1 MILPTDTSNTEQG
14 AQGHNVPLRSPAAGG
29 GFAMSRA
36 PAAGER
42 AALRGFRWQYDHI
55 AALVYDA
62 LLDGELVTLRLT
74 DPDAG
79 RVDDLVLVRRRRTDS
94 YQFKSVEFNSYLT
107 FNQVVRDQRTH
118 GGNKAPSLVRS
129 LADGW
134 ERLRSRGDSA
144 HVHLVTEQLASV
156 NDHLSDGDGPDK
168 PSPDHFS
175 AFLTKV
181 LEPLRSSETALDDI
195 GAGWEP
201 ALTRLHQASG
211 VAREQLGWFLQ
222 SLHFDVGAGSGL
234 PASPSTRNSDIV
246 ALSAALCRRVS
257 EASDVVELDKR
268 GVLELMGWS
277 DRALLHSLHEFPVD
291 LDTYAPL
298 AGAIADLNESIGRHD
313 SGYVAVI
320 GPPGSGK
327 STLLSQALTGSPD
340 RIIRYYA
347 FVPGTA
353 LARTRLTA
361 RGFLHDV
368 VFMLNESGIESSER
382 QLTGSDV
389 HELRQQLAEQF
400 DAASGDFARTRR
412 RTIVVVDGL
421 DHVDRDYSGDDGL
434 LDELPCLSELP
445 NGILFIVGSRTL
457 APLRA
462 DAREQVEERRAT
474 VDLEQHRLS
483 PASVLEICRHAPV
496 TAGLAPEVHQRVAEL
511 SNGHPLALSYLL
523 NRLRDADGESA
534 EDILGAAPAYEGD
547 VAAEYRA
554 VWDELEDDDDIV
566 EILAVCSRLRIGFTT
581 DWLASWAPRSAVRT
595 FRRKLLYLFR
605 RHHDG
610 WRFFHDSFRQFA
622 ADRTALGDDARPDKG
637 ADVQAHQSVAE
648 LCAGTDDPRIA
659 AEQLYHR
666 HQARQDDEALVL
678 AQQVTFRE
686 QYRRL
691 RSADLIREDVV
702 IALGIAAKHA
712 DMRAMVR
719 LLLALIEVSERT
731 TALESVEMPS
741 LLYDTGLIDEA
752 IAYCGAETRR
762 VPLAHAY
769 DLAARLGS
777 AGDPAG
783 RRIFDVIEHDGLDD
797 PKRTQVSGQEN
808 EAAVAWVRAAALF
821 RPLPIVIDAV
831 RRLVEDRS
839 ENDRDDRYAQD
850 ERWDR
855 YERMMETLIDA
866 VALKADESALD
877 MIDSALADHAAQL
890 IEASSQPQGGDD
902 EKGGDDARI
911 SNIAMAI
918 GLQVRS
924 HAALLG
930 RATTAEVAE
939 IRLDK
944 LLSTLRDAPLFP
956 STVLEAAELLARYGM
971 TDPAVK
977 LLDRVP
983 YGKALTVDVLGYG
996 GEPDALDRRFRYWR
1010 LRYLLAL
1017 SDDDVPESIPPAT
1030 DTPAGDDLA
1039 RDAPVHSDLDA
1050 IELAERI
1057 DAAVRALGQL
1067 DAANTSGQSMPPS
1080 DVWAALVPLLD
1091 VFRPSASRSSATLGG
1106 IAQKKL
1112 ALMRIIVA
1120 VALRCGQGLPQRL
1133 SDAMARRFEEQ
1144 PERWSRRLRLD
1155 LADDLRSA
1163 GASVPWY
1170 RETLVAQEADAA
1182 SQDVYSRLDEVA
1194 DLVRRYARDGEEKT
1208 ARCLVR
1214 SLIPMA
1220 LGVGFRKDYQ
1230 CDSWVAWL
1238 GRALAEPDGGR
1249 LVDEAAWL
1257 ARVLTAVDPMTE
1269 GAPGSAA
1276 ADVPAAVVP
1285 ADPMAAVRIF
1295 EYLVRHGTV
1304 HHLDALAAL
1313 VRTLVTHAG
1322 PGGLATV
1329 ELAADIAGELI
1340 APAANQAYP
1349 DLAAALVTAA
1359 EGAAGRTKAMVLA
1372 ESVASRTDSHALPT
1386 ARTGWRQGLGVAAT
1400 AEEHEDNDSAR
1411 SGDDAYGALVL
1422 SDGRRI
1428 ARDDVGSH
1436 VRSVDDII
1444 ALRRDEASDSSFS
1457 WVHVVDQQ
1465 TLTSDDVRK
1474 LADVFRDGSM
1484 RSLDVLVSLARVAE
1498 RNGDRDT
1505 AWRLGSDVFQS
1516 AAGDAWSRY
1525 YGGAR
1530 LRAAAITV
1538 SLGGQDARVA
1548 ACQDLARHATS
1559 NRWLPGLMISDL
1571 QSIVEAL
1578 DPTLGAATIWPEV
1591 RTYLDGIAET
1601 CDLVGP
1607 HVLADHG
1614 CRWWLPEPSGD
1625 RRIACDNSTPAAALA
1640 ELLVGH
1646 LSHPTWLVR
1655 DATITIVARAL
1666 GAGSEEVAEALGRF
1680 AQPGSSDDTLE
1691 CAGRCIAAARS
1702 RDGYV
1707 VPTALQPLERTLARH
1722 PSKVLRDLASDGSPL
1737 LNRALPAKY
1746 RLVLPAAPVTSVGSD
1761 LVFPAPY
1768 KEQYEMLANGL
1779 GLDLNTLLRV
1789 AARYASEALARL
1801 PAQEAVRRA
1810 LESSH
1815 TKHAYPHQELA
1826 ASRAAFGRVLADLVD
1841 AGGLDDA
1848 PPEVHRLLR
1857 TVDIELVCRTPR
1869 GRPNVVPAPPSAGLD
1884 QTTAG
1889 WYAGIESRLE
1899 EHVAT
1904 STDHERVV
1912 IGAKSQLTVLNWGHL
1927 EEGLVC
1933 GTTVGTARP
1942 VDDGIFARRHSM
1954 ILRDLATSSA
1964 SGWPENGEPLV
1975 VENVGL
1981 TFHQIHANWLAFRPD
1996 LAAMLAW
2003 TPDPIRPGRW
2013 HTAAGGL
2020 AVETIWWV
2028 DGWWGRAGP
2037 AFDDTE
2043 ADGHAVLLT
2052 SRGLV
2057 DVAGI
2062 FGETTRHFVL
2072 TRRGREDG
2080 VEGEAVSAT
2089 RSLPVVGPLCETGA
2103 AKT

>member
-1 MILPTDTSNTEQG
+1 
-14 AQGHNVPLRSPAAGG
+14 
-29 GFAMSRA
+29 MSRA

-42 AALRGFRWQYDHI
+42 TALRGFRWQYDHI

-62 LLDGELVTLRLT
+62 LLDGDLVALRLT

-79 RVDDLVLVRRRRTDS
+79 RVDDLVLVRRGRTDG
-94 YQFKSVEFNSYLT
+94 YQFKSVEFNGYLT

-134 ERLRSRGDSA
+134 ERLRSRGDNA

-156 NDHLSDGDGPDK
+156 NDHLSSRDDPDRL
-168 PSPDHFS
+168 SPDHFS
-175 AFLTKV
+175 AFLTQV
-181 LEPLRSSETALDDI
+181 LKPLRLGEIEPDDVP
-195 GAGWEP
+195 AGWQP
-201 ALTRLHQASG
+201 ALMRLHQASG
-211 VAREQLGWFLQ
+211 VAREALGCFLR
-222 SLHFDVGAGSGL
+222 SLHVDVAAGSGL
-234 PASPSTRNSDIV
+234 PPSPSTRHSDIV
-246 ALSAALCRRVS
+246 ALSAALARCVS
-257 EASDVVELDKR
+257 EASGVVELDRR

-277 DRALLHSLHEFPVD
+277 GRPLLHSRHEFPVD
-291 LDTYAPL
+291 LDAYAPL
-298 AGAIADLNESIGRHD
+298 TDAIEELNESIARYD

-320 GPPGSGK
+320 GPPGAGK

-340 RIIRYYA
+340 RCIRYYA

-353 LARTRLTA
+353 PARTRLTA
-361 RGFLHDV
+361 RAFLHDV
-368 VFMLNESGIESSER
+368 ILLLSESGIEARER
-382 QLTGSDV
+382 QLPGRDIND
-389 HELRQQLAEQF
+389 LRGQLAEQL
-400 DAASGDFARTRR
+400 DMARSEFARTQR

-434 LDELPCLSELP
+434 LTELPGLGELP
-445 NGILFIVGSRTL
+445 NGVLFIVGSRTF

-462 DAREQVEERRAT
+462 DARQQVEERRAT
-474 VDLEQHRLS
+474 VDLEQHQLS
-483 PASVLEICRHAPV
+483 QASVLKICSRAPV

-511 SNGHPLALSYLL
+511 SSGHPLALSYLL

-534 EDILGAAPAYEGD
+534 EDVLATAPAYEGD

-554 VWDELEDDDDIV
+554 VWDEVEDDDDIV
-566 EILAVCSRLRIGFTT
+566 DILAVCSRLRIGFTT
-581 DWLASWAPRSAVRT
+581 EWLSGWAPPATIRT

-622 ADRTALGDDARPDKG
+622 SDHTALGDDARPDTG
-637 ADVQAHQSVAE
+637 ADVQAHQRVAE
-648 LCAGTDDPRIA
+648 LCAGTEDPRIA

-678 AQQVTFRE
+678 AKQVTFRE

-691 RSADLIREDVV
+691 RSVDLIREDVV
-702 IALGIAAKHA
+702 IALGIAANRA
-712 DMRAMVR
+712 DVRAMVR

-731 TALESVEMPS
+731 TALESVDMPS
-741 LLYDTGLIDEA
+741 LLYDAELIDEA

-777 AGDPAG
+777 ASDQAG
-783 RRIFDVIEHDGLDD
+783 RRIFDVVEHDGLDD
-797 PKRTQVSGQEN
+797 PKRTQVSGREN
-808 EAAVAWVRAAALF
+808 ETAVAWVRAAALF
-821 RPLPIVIDAV
+821 RPLPIVIAAV
-831 RRLVEDRS
+831 RRIVADRS
-839 ENDRDDRYAQD
+839 ENGRDDRKAQA
-850 ERWDR
+850 ERWHR
-855 YERMMETLIDA
+855 YARMMEALIDA
-866 VALKADESALD
+866 VALQADESALD
-877 MIDSALADHAAQL
+877 TIDSALADHAAQL
-890 IEASSQPQGGDD
+890 TEASSRPQGGDD
-902 EKGGDDARI
+902 EKGVDDARTN
-911 SNIAMAI
+911 NIATVI
-918 GLQVRS
+918 DLRVRS

-930 RATTAEVAE
+930 GATTAEVAQ
-939 IRLDK
+939 IRLGQ
-944 LLSTLRDAPLFP
+944 LSSTLRGVPLFA
-956 STVLEAAELLARYGM
+956 STLLEAAQLLARYGM

-983 YGKALTVDVLGYG
+983 YGKALTVDMLGYG

-1030 DTPAGDDLA
+1030 DTPAGNDLA
-1039 RDAPVHSDLDA
+1039 PNAPVHSNLDA
-1050 IELAERI
+1050 IELAARI
-1057 DAAVRALGQL
+1057 DAAVRTLGQL
-1067 DAANTSGQSMPPS
+1067 DAAHASGQSMPES
-1080 DVWAALVPLLD
+1080 DVWATLVPLLD

-1133 SDAMARRFEEQ
+1133 SDAMARRFKDQ

-1170 RETLVAQEADAA
+1170 GETLVAQEADAA

-1194 DLVRRYARDGEEKT
+1194 DLVRRYARDGEERI
-1208 ARCLVR
+1208 ARRLVR

-1238 GRALAEPDGGR
+1238 GRALAEPDGDR
-1249 LVDEAAWL
+1249 LVDEAVWL

-1276 ADVPAAVVP
+1276 ADLPAAVVP
-1285 ADPMAAVRIF
+1285 ADPIAAVRIF
-1295 EYLVRHGTV
+1295 EYLVRQGAV
-1304 HHLDALAAL
+1304 NHLDSLAAL
-1313 VRTLVTHAG
+1313 VRALVMHAG
-1322 PGGLATV
+1322 PGGLSMV

-1359 EGAAGRTKAMVLA
+1359 EAAAGRRKAMVLA

-1386 ARTGWRQGLGVAAT
+1386 ARTGWRQGLGVATT
-1400 AEEHEDNDSAR
+1400 AEEHEDNDGAR
-1411 SGDDAYGALVL
+1411 SRDDDYGALVL
-1422 SDGRRI
+1422 SGGRRI

-1457 WVHVVDQQ
+1457 WAHVVDQQ

-1474 LADVFRDGSM
+1474 LADVFGDGSM
-1484 RSLDVLVSLARVAE
+1484 RSPDVLASLARLAE

-1505 AWRLGSDVFQS
+1505 AWRLASEAFRS
-1516 AAGDAWSRY
+1516 AAGDSWSRY
-1525 YGGAR
+1525 YGGTR

-1548 ACQDLARHATS
+1548 ACQDFVRHATS
-1559 NRWLPGLMISDL
+1559 NRWLPGLLISDL
-1571 QSIVEAL
+1571 ESIVEAL
-1578 DPTLGAATIWPEV
+1578 DPTFDAATIWPEV
-1591 RTYLDGIAET
+1591 RTYLDGIAEKL
-1601 CDLVGP
+1601 DLVGP
-1607 HVLADHG
+1607 DVLTDHG
-1614 CRWWLPEPSGD
+1614 CRWWLLEPSGD
-1625 RRIACDNSTPAAALA
+1625 RRAASDYSTPAAALA
-1640 ELLVGH
+1640 ELAVGH

-1655 DATITIVARAL
+1655 DAASVIVVHAL
-1666 GAGSEEVAEALGRF
+1666 SAGSEEVAEALGRF
-1680 AQPGSSDDTLE
+1680 AQPGASDDTLE
-1691 CAGRCIAAARS
+1691 RAGRCLAAARS

-1722 PSKVLRDLASDGSPL
+1722 PSKVLRDLAADGSPI
-1737 LNRALPAKY
+1737 LNKALPAKY
-1746 RLVLPAAPVTSVGSD
+1746 RLVLPAATLASFGSD
-1761 LVFPAPY
+1761 LLFPAPY
-1768 KEQYEMLANGL
+1768 EEQYEMLANGL
-1779 GLDLNTLLRV
+1779 GLDLDTLLGV

-1801 PAQEAVRRA
+1801 PEQEAVRGA

-1815 TKHAYPHQELA
+1815 MKHAYPHQELA

-1848 PPEVHRLLR
+1848 PQQVHRILR

-1869 GRPNVVPAPPSAGLD
+1869 GRPNVLPAPPSAGLD
-1884 QTTAG
+1884 QTTAR
-1889 WYAGIESRLE
+1889 WCAGIESRLE
-1899 EHVAT
+1899 EYLAT
-1904 STDHERVV
+1904 STDHDRVV
-1912 IGAKSQLTVLNWGHL
+1912 IGAKSRLTVLNWGHL
-1927 EEGLVC
+1927 EEDLVC
-1933 GTTVGTARP
+1933 GTTAGMSGPAEGRV
-1942 VDDGIFARRHSM
+1942 FARRHSM
-1954 ILRDLATSSA
+1954 ILRDLVTTSA
-1964 SGWPENGEPLV
+1964 RGRLGNGAPLV
-1975 VENVGL
+1975 VENVGH
-1981 TFHQIHANWLAFRPD
+1981 TFHQIHADWLAFRPD
-1996 LAAMLAW
+1996 LAATLAW
-2003 TPDPIRPGRW
+2003 TPDSSRPGRW
-2013 HTAAGGL
+2013 RTAAGDL

-2043 ADGHAVLLT
+2043 ADGHAVVLT

-2057 DVAGI
+2057 DVAAA

-2072 TRRGREDG
+2072 TRRGRDDG
-2080 VEGEAVSAT
+2080 AEVEPVSAT
-2089 RSLPVVGPLCETGA
+2089 RSLPVCVPTA
-2103 AKT
+2103 